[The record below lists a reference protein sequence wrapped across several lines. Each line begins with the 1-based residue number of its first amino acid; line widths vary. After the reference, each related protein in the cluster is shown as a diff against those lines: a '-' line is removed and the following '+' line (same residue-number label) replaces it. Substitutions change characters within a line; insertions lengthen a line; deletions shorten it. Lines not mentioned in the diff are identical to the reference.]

1 MKRFY
6 GAILTLALALPMSGA
21 FAGSGP
27 GCGIGEMIFKG
38 QSGLFAHTSAA
49 TTNGSTFNQWFGISS
64 NSLGCD
70 ENHVVTNEYQ
80 RKVFV
85 ASNLD
90 NLSQEMAQGQGD
102 HLAALASFIGIPKDE
117 QEAFFSLTQEKY
129 AALYPATKVT
139 ADDMYAALTDAMRAD
154 ARFAQYAD

>member
-1 MKRFY
+1 MKRYF
-6 GAILTLALALPMSGA
+6 GATLALALAVPMSGA
-21 FAGSGP
+21 FADSGP
-27 GCGIGEMIFKG
+27 GCGIGTQIFQG
-38 QSGLFAHTSAA
+38 QSGFFAHTSAA

-70 ENHVVTNEYQ
+70 ETNVVTNEYQ

-102 HLAALASFIGIPKDE
+102 HLAALASLIGIPSAE
-117 QEAFFSLTQEKY
+117 QAAFFSLAQERY
-129 AALYPATKVT
+129 AALYPATRVT
-139 ADDMYAALTDAMRAD
+139 ADGMYAALTDAMRDD
-154 ARFAQYAD
+154 ARFARYAD